1 MLPQRRQSDNGFRSQ
16 TQRDGDREVV
26 LVEGRVTSATT
37 RNLKATVDLAKKGED
52 ATHAIGVQSGE
63 DIPQAITSA
72 PRDLNRGPLKAYE
85 SEVKAVQ
92 VRAAELGVEVE
103 THVVLHV
110 KHVMIDG
117 EQVPLLVRI
126 ERTDSLRKMG
136 TDQFI
141 GEMRFV
147 ADVDPVTREV
157 SIKKNRRR
165 P

>member
-1 MLPQRRQSDNGFRSQ
+1 
-16 TQRDGDREVV
+16 
-26 LVEGRVTSATT
+26 
-37 RNLKATVDLAKKGED
+37 
-52 ATHAIGVQSGE
+52 
-63 DIPQAITSA
+63 
-72 PRDLNRGPLKAYE
+72 
-85 SEVKAVQ
+85 
-92 VRAAELGVEVE
+92 
-103 THVVLHV
+103 VLHV

-141 GEMRFV
+141 GEMNFV